1 MDQTEGES
9 IILSDRVLVNGAVT
23 PVTLTASGKLRWSG
37 GVGIQSCLA
46 VEKEVLGFCTEG
58 SRIKIRTVVESGD
71 GICCFGSRGTPVRK
85 TFAFETMSDELLG
98 LWCQKLREYIDS
110 LGRPKKL
117 FVFVNPYGGKKSAS
131 KVFLD
136 DVKPLLEDAN
146 VEFTV
151 QETKY
156 QLHAKEIALTL
167 DLSKYDGIICVSGDG
182 ILVEVVNGLLER
194 DDWDAAIKMPLGI
207 VPAGTGNGMAKSLL
221 DSVGHPCTAFNAIL
235 AIIRGHKCSLDV
247 ATILQGQTT
256 FFSVLMLAWGL
267 VADIDIESEKYRW
280 MGSARIDFYAV
291 QRIFHLREYNGSISF
306 VPAPGFEAHGEPSEQ
321 KGEFM
326 GKDICNP
333 SHDESSKIQKCGY
346 QGPRDDSENLNWRK
360 INGPFVSVWLH
371 NVPWGAENTKAAPDA
386 KFSDGYLDLIIIRS
400 CPKCALLS
408 LMTELN
414 NGNHVK
420 SPHVLYLKVK
430 AFVLEPGPRVD
441 DATKE
446 GIIDSDGEVLARGKG
461 TYNSDQ
467 KALMDYK
474 KLQITVDQG
483 LATLFTPV

>member
-182 ILVEVVNGLLER
+182 ILVE
-194 DDWDAAIKMPLGI
+194 
-207 VPAGTGNGMAKSLL
+207 
-221 DSVGHPCTAFNAIL
+221 
-235 AIIRGHKCSLDV
+235 
-247 ATILQGQTT
+247 
-256 FFSVLMLAWGL
+256 
-267 VADIDIESEKYRW
+267 
-280 MGSARIDFYAV
+280 
-291 QRIFHLREYNGSISF
+291 
-306 VPAPGFEAHGEPSEQ
+306 
-321 KGEFM
+321 
-326 GKDICNP
+326 
-333 SHDESSKIQKCGY
+333 
-346 QGPRDDSENLNWRK
+346 
-360 INGPFVSVWLH
+360 
-371 NVPWGAENTKAAPDA
+371 
-386 KFSDGYLDLIIIRS
+386 
-400 CPKCALLS
+400 
-408 LMTELN
+408 
-414 NGNHVK
+414 
-420 SPHVLYLKVK
+420 
-430 AFVLEPGPRVD
+430 
-441 DATKE
+441 
-446 GIIDSDGEVLARGKG
+446 
-461 TYNSDQ
+461 
-467 KALMDYK
+467 
-474 KLQITVDQG
+474 
-483 LATLFTPV
+483 